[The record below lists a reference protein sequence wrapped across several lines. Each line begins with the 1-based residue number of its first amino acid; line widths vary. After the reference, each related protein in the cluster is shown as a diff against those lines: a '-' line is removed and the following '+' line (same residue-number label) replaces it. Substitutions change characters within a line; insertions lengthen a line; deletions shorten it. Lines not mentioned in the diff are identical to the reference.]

1 MTRLAPR
8 LTRRSFA
15 AFSCAAPAL
24 AAVGATVPDAE
35 ETEAFLAVSARLTGF
50 AADGL
55 DAEFAASLLD
65 ALGAAGREPE
75 LAALLAGESVPALEE
90 DIISA
95 WYTGTLALP
104 TGPVVAALQDALV
117 WQAAAFAK
125 PPGVCAGVASWAE
138 PPLGAARGERPAG

>member
-15 AFSCAAPAL
+15 AFSCTAPAL
-24 AAVGATVPDAE
+24 AAVGATALDAE
-35 ETEAFLAVSARLTGF
+35 EVAAFLSVSARLTGF

-65 ALGAAGREPE
+65 ALRASEREPE

-104 TGPVVAALQDALV
+104 SGPVVAALQDALV
-117 WQAAAFAK
+117 WQVAAFAK
-125 PPGVCAGVASWAE
+125 PPGLCAGVASWTE
-138 PPLGAARGERPAG
+138 PPSGAPRGERPAG